1 MRIVDIDDGDI
12 IYSMRENL
20 SSKNKYKIIRYKSKN
35 GF

>member
-1 MRIVDIDDGDI
+1 MRVADINDGDI

-20 SSKNKYKIIRYKSKN
+20 ISKNKYKIIRYKSKN